1 VESVVVWTDE
11 DQKKWDEEELDGE
24 FIMFMNKD
32 VEIDG
37 YFSLAQMELIVK
49 RMKWEIQ
56 KNVPIQT
63 G

>member
-1 VESVVVWTDE
+1 MESVVVWTDE